1 MGVILFAILCG
12 RLPFEGPD
20 LIGTKRP
27 REQIIKSRIMKS
39 QYKIDDNLGPEA
51 KDLVRR
57 MLQIDPVERASIP
70 EIFNHVWV
78 RPAVSGNVS
87 DQFHLQ
93 SLAAANANA
102 NANASLVTKS
112 NPEAGNIYS
121 GAGAAAIARRNSGA
135 TLPIFR
141 EDPSS
146 PQLER
151 GESIPPRV
159 GFLRFQLRFTTF
171 FFISKHSLVFLLR
184 AGESSS
190 HQPKH
195 ERHPHGRDPEQR
207 RRHSIALQL

>member
-1 MGVILFAILCG
+1 MGPVLLLSLGPPLDVWSMGVILFAILCG

-57 MLQIDPVERASIP
+57 MLQIDPAERASIP

-87 DQFHLQ
+87 DQYHLQ
-93 SLAAANANA
+93 SLAAANASA
-102 NANASLVTKS
+102 VTRS
-112 NPEAGNIYS
+112 NPEAGNLFS
-121 GAGAAAIARRNSGA
+121 GAAAMARRNSGA
-135 TLPIFR
+135 TLPVFR

-159 GFLRFQLRFTTF
+159 RSGHLT
-171 FFISKHSLVFLLR
+171 SSLLCEGV
-184 AGESSS
+184 
-190 HQPKH
+190 
-195 ERHPHGRDPEQR
+195 
-207 RRHSIALQL
+207 